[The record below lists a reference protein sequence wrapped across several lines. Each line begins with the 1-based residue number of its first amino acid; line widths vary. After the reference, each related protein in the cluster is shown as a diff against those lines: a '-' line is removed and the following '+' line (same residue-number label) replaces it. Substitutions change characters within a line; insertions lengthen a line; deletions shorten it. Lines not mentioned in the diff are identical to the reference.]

1 MIPSLWPHHVCNHIK
16 NALKTDFFPKS
27 LARNFHD
34 SVTRA
39 YSPWSAQ
46 DLILWVRRR
55 DNAGWCMTSSVQP
68 SRWTPLSR
76 LHTFASA
83 PSSRWATCAG
93 GTPICIS
100 KTGKAWWE
108 ADAIFFKRR
117 QPQFCLGL
125 ELSSVDSSVAT
136 CCACAGKEYEIGLF
150 CQERCLGKTT
160 NLYHGKAYSKI
171 MRRRTPA
178 CCERHCGGSPVM
190 SRVVRV
196 SAHVT

>member
-1 MIPSLWPHHVCNHIK
+1 MVPCMIPSLWPHHVCNHIK

-55 DNAGWCMTSSVQP
+55 DKAGWCMTSSVQP

-100 KTGKAWWE
+100 KTGKGWSE
-108 ADAIFFKRR
+108 RDAIFFKRR

-150 CQERCLGKTT
+150 CQERCLS
-160 NLYHGKAYSKI
+160 KAY
-171 MRRRTPA
+171 
-178 CCERHCGGSPVM
+178 
-190 SRVVRV
+190 
-196 SAHVT
+196 